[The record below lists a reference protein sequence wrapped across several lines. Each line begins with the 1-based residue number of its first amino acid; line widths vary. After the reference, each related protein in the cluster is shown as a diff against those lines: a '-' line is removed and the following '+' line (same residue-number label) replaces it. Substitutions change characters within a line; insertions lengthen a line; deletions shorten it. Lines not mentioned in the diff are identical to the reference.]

1 MTLTINK
8 NNINNTKQGKI
19 RLNHRF
25 KFSIPSTDIKITFY
39 SYVFESIESVVNGSC
54 SNSVP
59 IKAGVPK
66 SQCYH
71 PRFLT
76 CTSMIYVQLSVSII
90 EWQHGWYLLLWPR
103 KRLLHQKKRKMFFVK
118 KECYRG
124 IIISPKLFISALV
137 DVFKFLHW

>member
-1 MTLTINK
+1 MK
-8 NNINNTKQGKI
+8 NTKQGKI

-90 EWQHGWYLLLWPR
+90 E
-103 KRLLHQKKRKMFFVK
+103 
-118 KECYRG
+118 
-124 IIISPKLFISALV
+124 
-137 DVFKFLHW
+137 